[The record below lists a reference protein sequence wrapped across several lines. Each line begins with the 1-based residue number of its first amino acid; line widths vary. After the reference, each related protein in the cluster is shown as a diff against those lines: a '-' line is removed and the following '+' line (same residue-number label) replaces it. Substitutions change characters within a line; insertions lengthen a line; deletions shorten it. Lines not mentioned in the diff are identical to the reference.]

1 MMSHV
6 FGRYGISITI
16 FTAVIVGIG
25 SGYLLQRLNHDWQA
39 DSREQLPAPLD
50 AAASTEN
57 FVVGPGHLDPPLH
70 AQHTEVKAKILF
82 KLDQHGDLVVN
93 QSTETALDSLLVL
106 LPAEPTAADL
116 HTIETAA
123 RAGLPDG
130 AADKAVKLLRE
141 YIAYRDT
148 ISALPGQPEPDD
160 PVEQR
165 DAYANKIAHLRSRH
179 FEVATSEALFGVREA
194 QRIYS
199 SEILRIAS
207 NNALSPA
214 EKEQQI
220 MMLHQS
226 LPPKVAAL
234 EFNGSEFSAELEQ
247 QVAMIRLR
255 HGSDED
261 VQNLRRQYF
270 GIETPTRD
278 GTVAELQ

>member
-1 MMSHV
+1 MAHV
-6 FGRYGISITI
+6 FGRYGILITI
-16 FTAVIVGIG
+16 FAALIVGIG
-25 SGYLLQRLNHDWQA
+25 AGYLLQRLNHDQQA
-39 DSREQLPAPLD
+39 DSRGQLPAP
-50 AAASTEN
+50 ANASTAEN
-57 FVVGPGHLDPPLH
+57 FVVGPGQLGSSLH
-70 AQHTEVKAKILF
+70 AQDTQVKAKVLF
-82 KLDQHGDLVVN
+82 RLDRHGDLLVN
-93 QSTETALDSLLVL
+93 QSTETALDSLLAQ

-116 HTIETAA
+116 HKIETAA
-123 RAGLPDG
+123 RVGLPDG
-130 AADKAVKLLRE
+130 AAEKAVKLLRN
-141 YIAYRDT
+141 YIAYRDAV
-148 ISALPGQPEPDD
+148 SALPGQPEPDD

-199 SEILRIAS
+199 SEVLRIAS

-214 EKEQQI
+214 EKVQQI
-220 MMLHQS
+220 KMLHQS

-247 QVAMIRLR
+247 QVAVIRLR

-270 GIETPTRD
+270 GIETSTRD
-278 GTVAELQ
+278 GTIVEPQ